1 MKRFTFLV
9 ATVLVSVLTLSPPA
23 LADGTEHQFSALFIF
38 GDSLSDPG
46 NRFADTGQTAHPPF
60 QPIPSEAYGVGGHH
74 FSNGQTWVEV
84 LAKEMDLINGAKPA
98 MRNSNFGNY
107 AYGGARARD
116 FADGKPDFPQQ
127 VQMFLNARGPT
138 IPSDALYVIQFG
150 GNDLRDA
157 LNVALTGQDPVPI
170 LTAALTSVDLNIG
183 LLAQRGATHFLI
195 ANAPNLGAV
204 PATQPLPPE
213 IRAQVT
219 GLSYFFNLQLASVLS
234 GLEALG
240 LTFYTVNFFEFTTGV
255 TMFPEAFGFT
265 SIEPCLTFG
274 VTEEAFCE
282 NRNEHVF
289 WDAIHPTKAAHRLIG
304 EIALNALPD

>member
-9 ATVLVSVLTLSPPA
+9 ATVIASLLCLAPA
-23 LADGTEHQFSALFIF
+23 VADESEHQFSALFIF

-84 LAKEMDLINGAKPA
+84 LAREMNLVNSAKPA

-116 FADGKPDFPQQ
+116 FVDGKPDFPQQ

-157 LNVALTGQDPVPI
+157 LNAVLAGQSPAPI
-170 LTAALTSVDLNIG
+170 LTEALTSIANNIG
-183 LLAQRGATHFLI
+183 LLAGHGARHFMI

-204 PATQPLPPE
+204 PAIPAPFKDD
-213 IRAQVT
+213 VT
-219 GLSYFFNLQLASVLS
+219 ALSYFFNQQLAGVLTQ
-234 GLEALG
+234 LEPFG
-240 LTFYTVNFFEFTTGV
+240 VTFYTVDFFEFTTGV

-282 NRNEHVF
+282 NRDKHVF